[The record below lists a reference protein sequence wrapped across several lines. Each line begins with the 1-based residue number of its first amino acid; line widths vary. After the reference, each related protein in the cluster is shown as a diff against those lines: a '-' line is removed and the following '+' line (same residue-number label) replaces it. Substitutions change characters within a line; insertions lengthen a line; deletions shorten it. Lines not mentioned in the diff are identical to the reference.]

1 MPHKCKY
8 SDYGC
13 DVKMKLKDI
22 TKHEAKCPE
31 RTVKCPRS
39 NCRKDVQ
46 MKAFQKH
53 LLSDRICGVQLLGAP
68 DFMYKLSEG
77 YLNWDGELFRKNDE
91 FDTKIDKT
99 FRITVFRQLG
109 MDFYLS
115 ACYVA
120 SKKAFLFTVFL
131 PSDKESAE
139 PYNTKFIIE
148 HPSIRRQIMVFE
160 GQVLSIEEIDSILH
174 PEVISK
180 SWCVNYEAVKPF
192 LHVENI
198 SANNNRVWEVKL
210 PFYVRVTR
218 YEA

>member
-1 MPHKCKY
+1 MLIPCQSIKP
-8 SDYGC
+8 
-13 DVKMKLKDI
+13 VKNFYAIFD
-22 TKHEAKCPE
+22 
-31 RTVKCPRS
+31 PRL
-39 NCRKDVQ
+39 
-46 MKAFQKH
+46 H
-53 LLSDRICGVQLLGAP
+53 ILLHV
-68 DFMYKLSEG
+68 F
-77 YLNWDGELFRKNDE
+77 WKNDE

-120 SKKAFLFTVFL
+120 SKKAFLFSVFL

-192 LHVENI
+192 LK
-198 SANNNRVWEVKL
+198 VKK
-210 PFYVRVTR
+210 
-218 YEA
+218 EAKEE